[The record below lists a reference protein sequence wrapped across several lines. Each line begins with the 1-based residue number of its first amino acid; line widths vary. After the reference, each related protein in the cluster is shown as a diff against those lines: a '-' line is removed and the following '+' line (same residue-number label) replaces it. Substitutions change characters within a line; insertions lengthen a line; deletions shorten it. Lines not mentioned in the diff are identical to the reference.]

1 MSSILAPVPL
11 DARRHQ
17 DCLTDFLSIYRSGVV
32 ASGLLTGCYL
42 PASPLKDT
50 VGGTTGSSM
59 VARMEQLLMQL
70 HVARTRPNQTG
81 PARRAWF
88 HSESRERSR
97 RLWDATDAQRL

>member
-1 MSSILAPVPL
+1 MIILEAFSPL
-11 DARRHQ
+11 SPLMLGDIRIALRVS
-17 DCLTDFLSIYRSGVV
+17 CRSRVV
-32 ASGLLTGCYL
+32 VSGLLTGRYL

-59 VARMEQLLMQL
+59 VVHMEQLLTQL
-70 HVARTRPNQTG
+70 HVARTLPNQTG

-97 RLWDATDAQRL
+97 RLADAT